1 MTGEHPWR
9 EWAEVVGILA
19 VGVAVVVVIVKL
31 IVGWAQKDDTKPK

>member
-19 VGVAVVVVIVKL
+19 VGVAVVVAVVRLIVK
-31 IVGWAQKDDTKPK
+31 WANDGRPPKQ

>member
-19 VGVAVVVVIVKL
+19 VGIAIVVAVVRL
-31 IVGWAQKDDTKPK
+31 IIRWSQDDKPPGQ

>member
-19 VGVAVVVVIVKL
+19 VGVAVVVAVVRL
-31 IVGWAQKDDTKPK
+31 IVTWANDGKKQ